1 LALPP
6 KKFDS
11 SKKVTATD
19 LEILKE
25 AIRLSASSY
34 GLQRLLLKMLI

>member
-1 LALPP
+1 MPQ

-25 AIRLSASSY
+25 GRLSASSY
-34 GLQRLLLKMLI
+34 GFTQSYYY

>member
-1 LALPP
+1 MLP

-11 SKKVTATD
+11 SKKVRLPD

-25 AIRLSASSY
+25 AIRLVPHPFTIVQSTY
-34 GLQRLLLKMLI
+34 RRKP